1 MDNPY
6 ATGAPSY
13 SAPASASHST
23 ADPLVIQVLQN
34 TKPWVRLCSVI
45 GFICTG
51 FILLAALVMLLGG
64 AFMGNPQKAAMPFA
78 GFQFVLGFIYA
89 ATGILYLF
97 PSIKLWKY
105 GSSILRLMTTGS
117 NADLVEALD
126 QQRSFWKFVGILI
139 LIMLAL
145 YAVAIVV
152 GIGFA
157 AMAAG
162 QMPKP

>member
-13 SAPASASHST
+13 STPPYTSHG
-23 ADPLVIQVLQN
+23 AVDPQVIQILQN

-51 FILLAALVMLLGG
+51 FLLLFALLMLLGG
-64 AFMGNPQKAAMPFA
+64 AFMGAQKTAMPFA

-89 ATGILYLF
+89 AMGILYLF

-117 NADLVEALD
+117 VADLVEALD
-126 QQRSFWKFVGILI
+126 QQRSFWKFVGIMVLI
-139 LIMLAL
+139 TLAL
-145 YAVAIVV
+145 YAVGIVV
-152 GIGFA
+152 GIAFA
-157 AMAAG
+157 AIAAG